1 MGARRRT
8 VLILLAASLAA
19 TALFV
24 GLGVD
29 ATDDATPSLAS
40 PAQQADDGPTGA
52 LDSPSQPGLVE
63 EYPAGGTLGLIYWAL
78 AFVSG
83 TVLLVSGLL
92 MRREG
97 REVAHAPPTSPARTG
112 AGHATIPAVAGLR
125 RQPAHVT
132 GASTW
137 RGRGS
142 SAPRGALGRPSSLR
156 ALRRTTLRRRARPA
170 KARQGR

>member
-24 GLGVD
+24 GLALD

-40 PAQQADDGPTGA
+40 PAQQADGDPTGA
-52 LDSPSQPGLVE
+52 LDSPSEPGLVE
-63 EYPAGGTLGLIYWAL
+63 EYPAGGTLGLIYWAF

-92 MRREG
+92 MRREV
-97 REVAHAPPTSPARTG
+97 RVEKSRMH
-112 AGHATIPAVAGLR
+112 R
-125 RQPAHVT
+125 RRVQ
-132 GASTW
+132 
-137 RGRGS
+137 
-142 SAPRGALGRPSSLR
+142 R
-156 ALRRTTLRRRARPA
+156 ALAQDMQQYRRA
-170 KARQGR
+170 QDFEGRRHT